1 MNVRVRVVID
11 GEKKY
16 CDHAPYSEP
25 ADRCQTHCR
34 TEMRRL
40 KDVLPVD
47 TKTKLYN
54 AFVLPHLDYCC
65 VLWYEC
71 SKELQHRVDRI
82 QNYGTRLILS
92 KPPGTPSEGLRQ
104 KLKWTHLSKRR
115 NMFRLV
121 LVHR

>member
-1 MNVRVRVVID
+1 MVKKSIVTTPLIRSQPIVARRTAEQRCD
-11 GEKKY
+11 GL
-16 CDHAPYSEP
+16 
-25 ADRCQTHCR
+25 R
-34 TEMRRL
+34 
-40 KDVLPVD
+40 DVLPVD

-71 SKELQHRVDRI
+71 SKELQHRVDQI
-82 QNYGTRLILS
+82 QNYGMRLILS

-104 KLKWTHLSKRR
+104 KLKWR